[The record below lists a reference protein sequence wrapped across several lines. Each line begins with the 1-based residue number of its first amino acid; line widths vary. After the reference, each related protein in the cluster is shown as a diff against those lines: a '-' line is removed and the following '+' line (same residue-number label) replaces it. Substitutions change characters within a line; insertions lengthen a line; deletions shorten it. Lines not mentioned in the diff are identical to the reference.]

1 MSQTARV
8 LVFAGSSRKSSY
20 NRRLAVLAAHLYRD
34 AGGDATLLNL
44 ADYPLPL
51 YDGDFEAAEGLPA
64 QVLQLRELFS
74 AHQGLLIASP
84 EYNSSISP
92 LLKNLIDW
100 VSRAPEGEESLAPYQ
115 DKCAALLSASPGSLG
130 GIRGLVTLRSVL
142 GNIGVT
148 VLPAQFA
155 LARAHQAFR
164 GERELADAGQQ
175 DRLQKV
181 VLDLHRML
189 QRLHG

>member
-8 LVFAGSSRKSSY
+8 LVFAGSNRESSY
-20 NRRLAVLAAHLYRD
+20 NRRLAALAARQYRD
-34 AGGDATLLNL
+34 AGGEATLLNL

-51 YDGDFEAAEGLPA
+51 YDGDFEAAEGLPK

-74 AHQGLLIASP
+74 SHHGLLIASP

-100 VSRAPEGEESLAPYQ
+100 VSRAPDGEESLAPYT

-148 VLPAQFA
+148 VLPAQFT
-155 LARAHQAFR
+155 LARAHQAFAR
-164 GERELADAGQQ
+164 DGGLADAGQQ
-175 DRLQKV
+175 DRLGKV
-181 VLDLHRML
+181 VLSLHRML
-189 QRLHG
+189 QRLYA